1 MIDSAG
7 SPAAERAWLI
17 SASTCAAAV
26 PPWVADGLAEEA
38 DGLAEEAGA
47 VARGDGGREDADA
60 EGDVLALRG
69 GTVTTAGG
77 AAMAR

>member
-1 MIDSAG
+1 MIVSAG

-26 PPWVADGLAEEA
+26 PPAAPDGLADADGLAEADAAFGRA
-38 DGLAEEAGA
+38 DGE
-47 VARGDGGREDADA
+47 REDAEAD
-60 EGDVLALRG
+60 GDVLAWRG

>member
-1 MIDSAG
+1 MIVSAG

-26 PPWVADGLAEEA
+26 PPAAADGLAETA
-38 DGLAEEAGA
+38 GLPEAGGA
-47 VARGDGGREDADA
+47 VGRGDGEREDADA
-60 EGDVLALRG
+60 DGDVLARRG

>member
-1 MIDSAG
+1 
-7 SPAAERAWLI
+7 LI

-26 PPWVADGLAEEA
+26 PPAGADGLAEGTA
-38 DGLAEEAGA
+38 AG
-47 VARGDGGREDADA
+47 VVGRGDGGRDDGDA
-60 EGDVLALRG
+60 EGDVLARRG